1 MTIVAGIAAIAA
13 SSLLLLAP
21 AVVLAAAQGRR
32 QADRTAAA
40 ELERRRAVEPP
51 QAKVRFEFKGDKY
64 VKAFDDIAK
73 AMEAERRRRTLSGE
87 EG

>member
-1 MTIVAGIAAIAA
+1 MRAGPLPHLLDPLNRMSQPAPSHGRYDQRMTIVAGIAAIAA

-40 ELERRRAVEPP
+40 ELERRR
-51 QAKVRFEFKGDKY
+51 
-64 VKAFDDIAK
+64 
-73 AMEAERRRRTLSGE
+73 GE
-87 EG
+87 Q

>member
-21 AVVLAAAQGRR
+21 AVVLATAQGRR
-32 QADRTAAA
+32 QADRTAAT
-40 ELERRRAVEPP
+40 EVERRRA
-51 QAKVRFEFKGDKY
+51 ADVRFEFGGDVAHY